1 MEYDGHWEDDMPK
14 TNGKGNALDR
24 HTKNFVECIRSNNK
38 NNLNCSLE
46 EGSKAAINAHMGNIA
61 YRTGKKIYWNQ
72 ENNSFNDIEADT
84 YIRPKYN
91 NGWNLPSL

>member
-1 MEYDGHWEDDMPK
+1 
-14 TNGKGNALDR
+14 
-24 HTKNFVECIRSNNK
+24 
-38 NNLNCSLE
+38 
-46 EGSKAAINAHMGNIA
+46 MGNIA